1 MGTLETRYCLRSWRS
16 SAFLAWR
23 STLNVSF
30 WRYGGSLRA
39 TVAAVVISVSGGV
52 FSPVL
57 ADSDQFTPQTKIRLT
72 VVQWMPT
79 KGVYEKWDALGG
91 EFLISQARTVTL
103 PVIGTLPV
111 GNLDGAG
118 LAAEIAKQLKTKI
131 GLVQTPEAT
140 VEILEQQPIYV
151 VGEVNK
157 PGEYKFHPGLTVLQS
172 VAMSGGEFRPVNG
185 SLGFA
190 DKTGYIG
197 QLQEIDNSILRSK
210 IRIARLQAEMSDAKE
225 MRFEPAGQDD
235 HGVTSAIFQQEQIIH
250 AARMNDMD
258 RQSKSFVELRDLLTS
273 EIAITEKKITSTD
286 EDIDSIRKELTN
298 VKSMV
303 ERGIALPTRQ
313 SDLERT
319 LRSYNGNRLDLVT
332 AIMRARQNI
341 AETTRN
347 LDGLYDKQRTQ
358 VASDL
363 QSEQASLDLQKL
375 KRETTQKLLIEALS
389 GDAASQADAGA
400 PMLVFSVTRQ
410 EGLAVKEIPAS
421 DSTVLQ
427 PGDVV
432 RVVRKVSPAPTD
444 AMALPVGQQ
453 TQSEQASQ

>member
-1 MGTLETRYCLRSWRS
+1 M
-16 SAFLAWR
+16 
-23 STLNVSF
+23 NVSF

-39 TVAAVVISVSGGV
+39 TVAAMAISVLSGV

-57 ADSDQFTPQTKIRLT
+57 ADTDQFTPQTRIRLT

-91 EFLISQARTVTL
+91 EFLISQTRTLTL
-103 PVIGTLPV
+103 PVIGTLSV

-118 LAAEIAKQLKTKI
+118 LAAEIAKQLKAKI

-140 VEILEQQPIYV
+140 VEIIEQQPIYV
-151 VGEVNK
+151 VGDVNK

-172 VAMSGGEFRPVNG
+172 LAMSGGEFRALNG
-185 SLGFA
+185 SAGFA

-197 QLQEIDNSILRSK
+197 QLQEIDNLILRSK
-210 IRIARLQAEMSDAKE
+210 VRISRLQAEMSSAKE
-225 MRFEPAGQDD
+225 MRFEPQGQDD
-235 HGVTSAIFQQEQIIH
+235 REVASAIFQQEKIIH

-258 RQSKSFVELRDLLTS
+258 RQSKSYVELRDLLTS
-273 EIAITEKKITSTD
+273 EIAIIEQKITSTD
-286 EDIDSIRKELTN
+286 EDIESIRKELTT
-298 VKSMV
+298 VKGMV

-347 LDGLYDKQRTQ
+347 LDGLSDKQRTD
-358 VASDL
+358 VASEL
-363 QSEQASLDLQKL
+363 QSEQANLDQQKL

-389 GDAASQADAGA
+389 GDAATPVEAGA
-400 PMLVFSVTRQ
+400 TVLAFSVTRQ
-410 EGLAVKEIPAS
+410 EGLAVKEISAS
-421 DSTVLQ
+421 ESTVLQ

-432 RVVRKVSPAPTD
+432 RILRKVPAAPTD
-444 AMALPVGQQ
+444 AMALPVGRPA
-453 TQSEQASQ
+453 QSEQASQ

>member
-1 MGTLETRYCLRSWRS
+1 V
-16 SAFLAWR
+16 
-23 STLNVSF
+23 NVSF
-30 WRYGGSLRA
+30 WRYAGSLRA
-39 TVAAVVISVSGGV
+39 TVVAVAMSVSGGV

-57 ADSDQFTPQTKIRLT
+57 ADGDQFAPQTKIRIT

-118 LAAEIAKQLKTKI
+118 LALEIAKQLKAKI

-151 VGEVNK
+151 VGAVNK

-172 VAMSGGEFRPVNG
+172 LAMSGGEFRPLNG
-185 SLGFA
+185 AQGIA
-190 DKTGYIG
+190 DRTGYVG
-197 QLQEIDNSILRSK
+197 QLQEVDNSILRSK
-210 IRIARLQAEMSDAKE
+210 VRISRLQAEMSGAKE
-225 MRFEPAGQDD
+225 MRFELKGEDD
-235 HGVTSAIFQQEQIIH
+235 NGIASAIFQQEKTIH

-258 RQSKSFVELRDLLTS
+258 RQSKSYVELRDLLMS
-273 EIAITEKKITSTD
+273 EIATTEQKIINTD
-286 EDIDSIRKELTN
+286 QDIESVRKELTT
-298 VKSMV
+298 VKGMV
-303 ERGIALPTRQ
+303 ERGIALPARQ

-319 LRSYNGNRLDLVT
+319 LRSYNGNRLDLMT

-347 LDGLYDKQRTQ
+347 LDGLYDKQGTQ

-363 QSEQASLDLQKL
+363 QSEQASLDQQKL
-375 KRETTQKLLIEALS
+375 KRETTQKLLLQALS
-389 GDAASQADAGA
+389 RNAASQTEAGVMA
-400 PMLVFSVTRQ
+400 LAFSVTRQ
-410 EGLAVKEIPAS
+410 EGAAVREIPAT

-432 RVVRKVSPAPTD
+432 RVLRKVSPASPDVT
-444 AMALPVGQQ
+444 AVAAEEQAQP
-453 TQSEQASQ
+453 EQASQ

>member
-1 MGTLETRYCLRSWRS
+1 V
-16 SAFLAWR
+16 
-23 STLNVSF
+23 NVSF
-30 WRYGGSLRA
+30 WRYAGSLRA
-39 TVAAVVISVSGGV
+39 TVVAVAMSVSSGV

-72 VVQWMPT
+72 IVQWMPT

-118 LAAEIAKQLKTKI
+118 LALEIAKQLKAKI

-172 VAMSGGEFRPVNG
+172 LAMSGGEFRALNG
-185 SLGFA
+185 SLGFV

-210 IRIARLQAEMSDAKE
+210 IRITRLQVEMSGVKE

-235 HGVTSAIFQQEQIIH
+235 PAITSAIFQQEKIIH

-303 ERGIALPTRQ
+303 ERGIALPARQ

-375 KRETTQKLLIEALS
+375 KRETTQKLLIEALP
-389 GDAASQADAGA
+389 GDATSQTEAGST
-400 PMLVFSVTRQ
+400 MLAFSVTRQ
-410 EGLAVKEIPAS
+410 EGLAVREIPAS

-432 RVVRKVSPAPTD
+432 RVLRKASPAPGD
-444 AMALPVGQQ
+444 AKALPIGQPP
-453 TQSEQASQ
+453 QSEQASQ